1 MSEQGPPMIGE
12 SDLQAWTDDRL
23 PAERRAEVDAWLA
36 ARPEEAER
44 VRAYRELNTLLRA
57 HFDEVLAEAVP
68 GRLEAAARATSR
80 WRMAAAIAGWIVL
93 GAAVGGA
100 AGWELRALQ
109 PPARVAA
116 LPEGPL
122 LAHRAALAHVTY
134 APEVRHPVEVGAD
147 QEQHLVGWLSKRL
160 GADVSAPKLESQGM
174 ALVGG
179 RLLPRDPGPVAQF
192 MYQSAQGKRV
202 TLYLRTE
209 APDQRE
215 TAFQYTREGNV
226 RVFYWIDRR
235 FGYALSSA
243 DLDRDELLR
252 LANVVYR
259 QLNP

>member
-1 MSEQGPPMIGE
+1 MSGQDQPVIGE
-12 SDLQAWTDDRL
+12 TDLQAWADDRL

-44 VRAYRELNTLLRA
+44 VTAYRELNALLRA
-57 HFDEVLAEAVP
+57 HFEGVLAEPVP
-68 GRLEAAARATSR
+68 GRLAAAAQATPR
-80 WRMAAAIAGWIVL
+80 WRKAAAIAGWIVL
-93 GAAVGGA
+93 GAAVGGT
-100 AGWELRALQ
+100 AGWELRALE
-109 PPARVAA
+109 PPAPMAA

-122 LAHRAALAHVTY
+122 LAHRAALAHITY

-147 QEQHLVGWLSKRL
+147 QEQHLVAWLSKRL
-160 GADVSAPKLESQGM
+160 GADIRAPQLESEGM

-179 RLLPRDPGPVAQF
+179 RLLPRDPTPVAQF

-202 TLYLRTE
+202 TLYVRTE

-215 TAFQYTREGNV
+215 TAFRYSREGSV
-226 RVFYWIDRR
+226 RVFYWIDRK

-243 DLDRDELLR
+243 DLDRGELLR